1 VLPSPEHKLA
11 ESLWERAREGWPAV
25 ELPRSGFADW
35 LVERFGARLADE
47 HERLELGDLYIT
59 AACLLGAPGG
69 MESFKRQLE
78 PQLRRFVA
86 SVERRDDAIGE
97 LVQELIV
104 RLVIGADGEAPKLA
118 EYSGRGPLRAWL
130 RILAVRYALNR
141 ARGQRRRVALE
152 ERVASEAARGGE
164 DPELAVLHAR
174 YQPQVAEAFRD
185 ALAALAPPDRSLL
198 RLVYGQGLGL
208 ETIGAMHGWSK
219 PTTSRRV
226 AAVRAAML
234 DEAMRLLRQR
244 LGASD
249 AEVESVI
256 RLVQSRLDLS
266 LSGLFATASPS

>member
-1 VLPSPEHKLA
+1 MAS
-11 ESLWERAREGWPAV
+11 SR
-25 ELPRSGFADW
+25 RS
-35 LVERFGARLADE
+35 
-47 HERLELGDLYIT
+47 T
-59 AACLLGAPGG
+59 
-69 MESFKRQLE
+69 
-78 PQLRRFVA
+78 
-86 SVERRDDAIGE
+86 
-97 LVQELIV
+97 
-104 RLVIGADGEAPKLA
+104 LA

-152 ERVASEAARGGE
+152 ERVAQEAALGGN
-164 DPELAVLHAR
+164 DPELAILHAR
-174 YQPQVAEAFRD
+174 YQSQVAEAFRD

-198 RLVYGQGLGL
+198 RLVYGQELGL
-208 ETIGAMHGWSK
+208 ETIGKMHGWSK
-219 PTTSRRV
+219 PTASRRV

-266 LSGLFATASPS
+266 LSGLFATAGQR